1 MIDILVIVLYI
12 LACAGICT
20 GSYFIIWTILDFR
33 KKEKREFYEI
43 KKNAEEL
50 EKLLYDPEEDLR

>member
-1 MIDILVIVLYI
+1 MINILVIVLYI
-12 LACAGICT
+12 LASAGICT

-33 KKEKREFYEI
+33 KKEKHEFYEI

-50 EKLLYDPEEDLR
+50 EKLLYDPEEDIR

>member
-12 LACAGICT
+12 LAGAGICT

-50 EKLLYDPEEDLR
+50 DKLLYDPEEDIR